1 MNRDTI
7 LVVDDETLIFD
18 SIEDT
23 LADNYLLYH
32 AENGAVGLQLL
43 AEHQPILIIL
53 DLNMPVMDGFEFLKR
68 IGVTAK
74 GPYAVIVLSGHAVG
88 LDIRSCYEMG
98 ITSFLRKPFNIY
110 ELKGLVEQCI
120 SSKKNQLEL
129 KQHRDQLESLV

>member
-98 ITSFLRKPFNIY
+98 ITSFLRKPLFSI
-110 ELKGLVEQCI
+110 EQHNYRKRWMN
-120 SSKKNQLEL
+120 SKRVRPPCVK
-129 KQHRDQLESLV
+129 RCRIC